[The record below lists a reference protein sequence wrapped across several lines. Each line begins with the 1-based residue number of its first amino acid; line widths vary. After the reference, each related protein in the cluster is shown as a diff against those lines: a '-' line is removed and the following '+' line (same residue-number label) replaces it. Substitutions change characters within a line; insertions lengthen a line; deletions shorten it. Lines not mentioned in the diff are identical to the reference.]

1 MSSLPVFVPAVSNQE
16 AQEMRCGYRS
26 KRCELPR
33 SLKRNGKLHRFCDYH
48 RMKANVNQRRVD
60 QKRREM
66 TQKQT
71 ADASVSPRSAQ
82 DASFLPDVAWYDDL
96 DPEDLEYLDQ
106 LLSSGGVENMDFN
119 GGDRS
124 DVVSNK

>member
-1 MSSLPVFVPAVSNQE
+1 MSSSPVFAPAVSNQE
-16 AQEMRCGYRS
+16 AQQMRCGYRS

-48 RMKANVNQRRVD
+48 RMKANTNQRRVD

-66 TQKQT
+66 TQKHT
-71 ADASVSPRSAQ
+71 ADAGSPRSTQ

-96 DPEDLEYLDQ
+96 DPQDLDYLDR
-106 LLSSGGVENMDFN
+106 LLSSEDDENIDPN
-119 GGDRS
+119 S
-124 DVVSNK
+124 TVSRTNK